1 MVKCRLID
9 PVNEGIRDTQTRVQ
23 KNSAEAKK
31 VGVGAH
37 IKFLERKTKLS
48 EKEINWIWHKSV
60 IEEVGLMQ
68 RGRQETMMVCLT
80 SAAAQ
85 EQGHLLQQNCQPGH
99 PACTVVL

>member
-1 MVKCRLID
+1 MGWGYSSVVKCRLID

-60 IEEVGLMQ
+60 IEEVGLISSMLCAT
-68 RGRQETMMVCLT
+68 G
-80 SAAAQ
+80 
-85 EQGHLLQQNCQPGH
+85 
-99 PACTVVL
+99 